1 MAKLADRRAF
11 QMKPKTIKV
20 APPEESKKPVPEGYV
35 LVRLDRKTGRGFY
48 EILVSKDEFNPNPS
62 FAKTHNAMV
71 RKQKR
76 DLKKTQDNSCAMP
89 NEPAD
94 HSYIDD
100 YDKANE
106 KAKMMRFI
114 KRVIKNMKSKE
125 MRRNIK
131 VSITVLLTKK
141 NVNPLLDSFIPDE
154 ERENDDKA
162 IDLKIMESKE
172 VASKGKDFV
181 LYRIEADSRKSVYD
195 LFYKG
200 LSTKKDDYEHIGLI
214 EMLSRFN
221 IKEFKALG
229 FNMLTGE
236 QERLDYAENQVT
248 SYVST
253 IATDF
258 WSKQKVESDL
268 GYVGLMKIFKNK
280 EVNDNA

>member
-1 MAKLADRRAF
+1 
-11 QMKPKTIKV
+11 
-20 APPEESKKPVPEGYV
+20 
-35 LVRLDRKTGRGFY
+35 
-48 EILVSKDEFNPNPS
+48 
-62 FAKTHNAMV
+62 
-71 RKQKR
+71 
-76 DLKKTQDNSCAMP
+76 
-89 NEPAD
+89 
-94 HSYIDD
+94 
-100 YDKANE
+100 
-106 KAKMMRFI
+106 
-114 KRVIKNMKSKE
+114 
-125 MRRNIK
+125 
-131 VSITVLLTKK
+131 
-141 NVNPLLDSFIPDE
+141 
-154 ERENDDKA
+154 
-162 IDLKIMESKE
+162 MESKE

-200 LSTKKDDYEHIGLI
+200 LSTKKEDYEHIGLI